1 VKILNSPRR
10 RRRLIKIA
18 VVLAIFPLAYLG
30 IHYSTGGSTESANG
44 PEVPNYVQ
52 PKHSP
57 FTEAER
63 RAVHPVLAQFIR
75 YAVAREDPAKAWDVA
90 GPDLRSGLT
99 RKKWD
104 TGAIPVVN
112 YPAAHKGL
120 GSWSYVKYSYANT
133 VGLEVFVFPKPGS
146 GYSAMTADAEVV
158 KDRRP
163 LAGQLLDAGAL
174 PRARRG
180 CGDEG
185 EGGQEDR
192 ARRHEEID
200 YEEDRRSGASSERPA
215 CADNRSLACAA
226 DRDPLADHP
235 GAAGAPARRVAPQPS
250 SRVPRRVRRL
260 SARTAAPSA

>member
-1 VKILNSPRR
+1 VKILTSPRR
-10 RRRLIKIA
+10 RRRLIRIV
-18 VVLAIFPLAYLG
+18 VVLAIVPLAYLG

-44 PEVPNYVQ
+44 PEVPDYVQ

-99 RKKWD
+99 RKEWD
-104 TGAIPVVN
+104 TGKIPVVN
-112 YPAAHKGL
+112 YPAARKGL

-158 KDRRP
+158 KDNGGSWKVNYWMPERFHGPAAVSAKKVKAAATKGARASTKKSTTQKTAAAAP
-163 LAGQLLDAGAL
+163 PPAAQPTRTTGLWLAL
-174 PRARRG
+174 PIGILSLIILAPLVLLLVGWLRNRRAA
-180 CGDEG
+180 
-185 EGGQEDR
+185 
-192 ARRHEEID
+192 ARD
-200 YEEDRRSGASSERPA
+200 ALGA
-215 CADNRSLACAA
+215 
-226 DRDPLADHP
+226 
-235 GAAGAPARRVAPQPS
+235 
-250 SRVPRRVRRL
+250 
-260 SARTAAPSA
+260 

>member
-1 VKILNSPRR
+1 MKILNSPRR

-18 VVLAIFPLAYLG
+18 VVVAIFPLAYLG

-63 RAVHPVLAQFIR
+63 RAVRPVLAQFIR

-99 RKKWD
+99 RKTWD

-133 VGLEVFVFPKPGS
+133 VGLEVFVFPRPGS

-158 KDRRP
+158 KGNDGRWQVNYWMPERFHGP
-163 LAGQLLDAGAL
+163 AAVSATKAKAGKKTAGANTKKSTTKKT
-174 PRARRG
+174 A
-180 CGDEG
+180 
-185 EGGQEDR
+185 
-192 ARRHEEID
+192 
-200 YEEDRRSGASSERPA
+200 
-215 CADNRSLACAA
+215 
-226 DRDPLADHP
+226 
-235 GAAGAPARRVAPQPS
+235 
-250 SRVPRRVRRL
+250 
-260 SARTAAPSA
+260 TAAPPPNVQPARTTGLWLALPIGILSLIILAPLALLLVGWIRNRRAASRDALGA

>member
-1 VKILNSPRR
+1 VKILSSPRR

-30 IHYSTGGSTESANG
+30 IHYSTGGNPENANG

-52 PKHSP
+52 PKRSP

-75 YAVAREDPAKAWDVA
+75 YAVAREDPGKAWDVA

-99 RKKWD
+99 REEWD

-120 GSWSYVKYSYANT
+120 GSWSYVKYSYTNS

-158 KDRRP
+158 KDKDGRWQVNYWMPERFHGP
-163 LAGQLLDAGAL
+163 AAVSAKQAKAAKKTA
-174 PRARRG
+174 RAY
-180 CGDEG
+180 
-185 EGGQEDR
+185 
-192 ARRHEEID
+192 AKK
-200 YEEDRRSGASSERPA
+200 SST
-215 CADNRSLACAA
+215 
-226 DRDPLADHP
+226 HK
-235 GAAGAPARRVAPQPS
+235 
-250 SRVPRRVRRL
+250 
-260 SARTAAPSA
+260 TAAPQEEPVAQATRTKGLWIAVPLGLLSLIILGPLTAMLVIWLRNRREQRRLMRST